1 MDLFGHAAEQALQVC
16 TAAEQRAAP
25 QGEVLACVDVM
36 PVDIGVA
43 RGIGDLHRGHTGHGV
58 RHGGE
63 IVLLRGVRIKDQHGR
78 NALRHGLRG
87 NDDDLFLRQAGRLL
101 GSHDD
106 VLVVREDEHDLGGRG
121 VDLLEDVLRRGVH
134 GLAALDDL
142 VCAQL
147 AEHTGKALACAH
159 GDHAEVLLRRG
170 DGLLCLELLLDFLEI
185 VRAAGGAACGKIVM
199 LHLHVLDL
207 GKLERAVFLR
217 LCQGFAGDVR
227 VDVDLEGFVVLAD
240 DDAVADGVEVGAQR
254 REVNVL
260 VRLAHDI
267 HRVEGKCDLAG
278 VELGEVGLLA
288 DLLRPAIGLGGL
300 DLHAA
305 VDGEHGLEH
314 IQPALAACVHDAR
327 LLQDGVLVHGLRQR
341 LGGRA
346 DRRFQD
352 GFAVRAAVGRFHGR
366 VGGNAGHGQDRAL
379 RRLHHGLVGR
389 LDAAAQ
395 GHRQLLARA
404 GLYALQGL
412 GEAAEQ
418 QREDDAGIA
427 ARAAQH
433 GRSRDIGGLRQRD
446 AARLAQIGCR
456 CVQRHAHVRAGVAVG
471 DGEDVQLVDLLFVD
485 LDGGSGAEDHFL
497 KGRSVNGLPHCK
509 LHLRIAVNR
518 SSWSPPGC

>member
-1 MDLFGHAAEQALQVC
+1 
-16 TAAEQRAAP
+16 
-25 QGEVLACVDVM
+25 M

-43 RGIGDLHRGHTGHGV
+43 RGIGDLHRGHTGHGI

-217 LCQGFAGDVR
+217 LRQGLAGDVR

-254 REVNVL
+254 REVDVL

-389 LDAAAQ
+389 FDAAAQ

-418 QREDDAGIA
+418 Q
-427 ARAAQH
+427 
-433 GRSRDIGGLRQRD
+433 
-446 AARLAQIGCR
+446 
-456 CVQRHAHVRAGVAVG
+456 
-471 DGEDVQLVDLLFVD
+471 
-485 LDGGSGAEDHFL
+485 
-497 KGRSVNGLPHCK
+497 
-509 LHLRIAVNR
+509 
-518 SSWSPPGC
+518 